1 MSTLQFLASATTSIT
16 TSTTTSMPAAPVV
29 STWDLLIVLAPAAL
43 IAVVV
48 VASAVRGDVSNRSRF
63 IVVLGIVF
71 LLAFFV
77 NVQARAS

>member
-1 MSTLQFLASATTSIT
+1 MSTLQFLASATTST
-16 TSTTTSMPAAPVV
+16 PTASAV
-29 STWDLLIVLAPAAL
+29 STWDVLTVLAPAAL

-48 VASAVRGDVSNRSRF
+48 VASAVRGDVSNRSRL
-63 IVVLGIVF
+63 IVVFGIVL

>member
-1 MSTLQFLASATTSIT
+1 MNTLQFLASAQP
-16 TSTTTSMPAAPVV
+16 STAAASGVDA
-29 STWDLLIVLAPAAL
+29 WDLLIVLAPAVL

-48 VASAVRGDVSNRSRF
+48 VASAVKGDVSNRSRL
-63 IVVLGIVF
+63 VVIFGLIF

>member
-1 MSTLQFLASATTSIT
+1 MNMLQVLATAHTLTQASPGVGA
-16 TSTTTSMPAAPVV
+16 
-29 STWDLLIVLAPAAL
+29 WELFIVLAPAAL

-48 VASAVRGDVSNRSRF
+48 VASAVKGDVTNRSRL
-63 IVVLGIVF
+63 VVIFGLIF